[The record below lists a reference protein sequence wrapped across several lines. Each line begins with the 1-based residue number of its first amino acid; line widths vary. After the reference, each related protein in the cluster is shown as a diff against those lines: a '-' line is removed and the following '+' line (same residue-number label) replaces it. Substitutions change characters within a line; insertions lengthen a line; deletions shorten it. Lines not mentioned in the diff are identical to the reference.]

1 MDMNS
6 RMAMAEKLSVQQLQQ
21 AIQSGSLPA
30 YIGIPLIEQKNKE
43 KSQMAAAQQGQE
55 KPPSVASQILQQA
68 EQGGVDQLPS
78 NLPVQGM
85 ADGGIVAFAEGGDA
99 DDFDVEAYRE
109 QEAEDE
115 YANSLSALV
124 AAAQAAAEEGV
135 STRKKGKKY
144 ADGGI
149 VGYNQG
155 GLTDLQK
162 QILAY
167 RTDQAYRDFSQS
179 GESDV
184 SFNRFYGTGEGQ
196 LGNPLPSSL
205 RTKEFVGNPDDE
217 RTVETSPAG
226 DFVKD
231 LYGQTKTFAG
241 TVLDKVTPVLK
252 DRFSSKYQDRAN
264 EVRRLGVEG
273 GPFSIGLTDYEREQ
287 AQKKTTEGIKNLS
300 KPRTDLLTSVLNPP
314 TLATIPVTPQTASP
328 EPIPK
333 NTEDMDIT
341 RDTGISGGALPNA
354 GIANLTAA
362 NTVNPAVPGAPQG
375 SRSTTPAALVNQLAE
390 QTNRPRSAYD
400 DFLDEIRAGRE
411 DLKTQAQKDK
421 YMAIISAGLGMMS
434 GTSPNA
440 FANIGQGAQAG
451 VASYMASGKQRAA
464 EKAALNK
471 NLLMG
476 RRYQSMED
484 VANRT
489 ADINERRIAAIAA
502 ARGSGGDSKSE
513 AQLDRQ
519 ENAFT
524 TRLRNAQATVLSALQ
539 AKFGKDGALI
549 DPKGYAKAEQ
559 ELTQKYVAP
568 VMTMQERFLAKRYP
582 DVFGDQAE
590 MPDSGSVS
598 TRLKV
603 DKNGNIIQ

>member
-1 MDMNS
+1 
-6 RMAMAEKLSVQQLQQ
+6 MA
-21 AIQSGSLPA
+21 G
-30 YIGIPLIEQKNKE
+30 
-43 KSQMAAAQQGQE
+43 
-55 KPPSVASQILQQA
+55 
-68 EQGGVDQLPS
+68 
-78 NLPVQGM
+78 
-85 ADGGIVAFAEGGDA
+85 GGIIAFAEGGDTE
-99 DDFDVEAYRE
+99 DFDVEAYRE
-109 QEAEDE
+109 QQDEDE

-314 TLATIPVTPQTASP
+314 TLATIPVTPANASP
-328 EPIPK
+328 ERSAPLQSEKFPD
-333 NTEDMDIT
+333 EFPEEAA
-341 RDTGISGGALPNA
+341 SVNA
-354 GIANLTAA
+354 GIVNAPGAKLAPLGTLGAPRAA
-362 NTVNPAVPGAPQG
+362 QIEGAPQG
-375 SRSTTPAALVNQLAE
+375 NVAPMSQGAE
-390 QTNRPRSAYD
+390 QTGRPRSAYD

-451 VASYMASGKQRAA
+451 VASYMASGKQRAT

-484 VANRT
+484 IANRT

-502 ARGSGGDSKSE
+502 ARGSGGDSKAE
-513 AQLDRQ
+513 NLERQ
-519 ENAFT
+519 KLNDIGNLYQ
-524 TRLRNAQATVLSALQ
+524 RRYATLSAAAQ
-539 AKFGKDGALI
+539 KI
-549 DPKGYAKAEQ
+549 DPLLDKKGYDAAMKRLQDDPLLNKYNSIIESSL
-559 ELTQKYVAP
+559 ENMYGLTS
-568 VMTMQERFLAKRYP
+568 
-582 DVFGDQAE
+582 DQAPSAIE
-590 MPDSGSVS
+590 IPSGTTVK
-598 TRLKV
+598 RVGK
-603 DKNGNIIQ
+603 